1 MGYKSLRLFVFLSA
15 LSCSASFCQAE
26 AVSASETL
34 SSWQSPLY
42 GKNWTPFPSTTF
54 EDDKII
60 QDFSYAG
67 YALGERSIPAL
78 TDAPVLNVLDFGA
91 DPMGEADSTMA
102 IQTALDQAALTVG
115 PVVVYM
121 PAGTY
126 HVSRQQDN
134 GPVLSI
140 RSSEVVLRGDG
151 PGQTFLLNESYA
163 MRAQQIIFVAPESN
177 GTAWANEEGPVVR
190 ITKDLLMPTAAIP
203 VDDIA
208 PFKVGD
214 YIILRA
220 DPNLA
225 WIEDHQESGWIGY
238 EEKLGSFRYLRQIEA
253 IDAEDR
259 ILTID
264 VPTRYTLKQAYNSRV
279 YLKPGMLT
287 EVGLEDFS
295 IGNREHPGESGWG
308 NLDFAS
314 PDSAYTK
321 RLAESWG
328 LDENFAEEHKSAYDV
343 HFSFAISMYGVMD
356 SWIRNVES
364 FKLESN
370 ARGTQL
376 LSNGIRLRECRAVS
390 VINCSMQKTQ
400 YGGGGGNGYMFRLDN
415 SNECLLENC
424 QAAYSRH
431 GFSIS
436 GMGSSGNVLY
446 RCMDSETG
454 HQTGGNGRTQ
464 GKGCDHHMWFSHS
477 NLIDSCIASNSWFEA
492 RDRYYE
498 KLSQPKH
505 NSTSAHTVFWN
516 TEGRSNQYHPFVV
529 WSQQAKYGYVI
540 GTRGAVNAVRTDGD
554 YPNRES
560 VSAPVDHVEGV
571 GLGATLEP
579 QSLYLDQ
586 LKRRLGRDL

>member
-1 MGYKSLRLFVFLSA
+1 M
-15 LSCSASFCQAE
+15 SCSTSFCQAE
-26 AVSASETL
+26 DISAAESE

-42 GKNWTPFPSTTF
+42 GENWTPFPSTTF
-54 EDDKII
+54 EHDKII

-67 YALGERSIPAL
+67 YALGERSIPTH
-78 TDAPVLNVLDFGA
+78 TDAPILNVLDFGA
-91 DPMGEADSTMA
+91 DPMGEHDSTVA
-102 IQTALDQAALTVG
+102 IQAALNQAASTTG

-126 HVSRQQDN
+126 HVSPQQEKS
-134 GPVLSI
+134 PVLSI

-151 PGQTFLLNESYA
+151 PGKTFLLNESYT
-163 MRAQQIIFVAPESN
+163 MRAQQIIYVAPASN
-177 GTAWANEEGPVVR
+177 MTSWAKEEGPVVR
-190 ITKDLLMPTAAIP
+190 ITKDLLMPTVAIP
-203 VDDIA
+203 VDDVA
-208 PFKVGD
+208 PFKIGD

-225 WIEDHQESGWIGY
+225 WIEDHKESGWIGY

-253 IDAEDR
+253 INAEDR

-264 VPTRYTLKQAYNSRV
+264 VPIRYTLKQAYNSRV
-279 YLKPGMLT
+279 YLKPGMLS
-287 EVGLEDFS
+287 EVGLEGFS
-295 IGNREHPGESGWG
+295 IGNREHPGEAGWG

-328 LDENFAEEHKSAYDV
+328 LDEDFAADHKSASDV
-343 HFSFAISMYGVMD
+343 HFSFAISMYGVMN

-364 FKLESN
+364 FQSASN
-370 ARGTQL
+370 SRGTQL

-390 VINCSMQKTQ
+390 VINCTMQKTQ

-424 QAAYSRH
+424 KAAYSRH

-436 GMGSSGNVLY
+436 GMASSGNVLY

-454 HQTGGNGRTQ
+454 HQTGGTGRTQ

-554 YPNRES
+554 YPEREA